1 MLICQNAKGVRRKRK
16 VGNHYSSWSLFP
28 VAHVNAQVNAQ
39 RTCLPLLYISVSQ
52 SGFRGTISFLKQI

>member
-28 VAHVNAQVNAQ
+28 VAHVNAQ